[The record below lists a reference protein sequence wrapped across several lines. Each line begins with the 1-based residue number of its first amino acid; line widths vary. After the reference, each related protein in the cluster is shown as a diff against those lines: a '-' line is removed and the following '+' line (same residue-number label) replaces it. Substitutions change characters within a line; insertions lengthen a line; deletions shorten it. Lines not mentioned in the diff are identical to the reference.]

1 MSKSVRSKMRFG
13 VLAIPLC
20 LAAFTTTP
28 VFAEDDDFDPPPTER
43 DAGCTIEE
51 ETDGDCGAPV
61 KGANPK
67 APPKAKVHSKMLT
80 TYSAREAL
88 RYKFNKDAFIDA
100 YSDQTIGTQ
109 SVPIAAS
116 SSKLSGGLNV
126 NFLVSGF
133 TLTAGIDRL
142 RNYTGT
148 YANWNNQTDNT
159 YSFGASRK
167 INLSPQWT
175 LTPSVK
181 QTRLV
186 SDTAT
191 KEFSKTDLS
200 LPLSYALNKLWTI
213 KALTFA
219 FSKQDFA
226 NREFDQTDRTWTLST
241 GVAYKWSAKSTVEI
255 AVNRQVRR
263 SDLTSAEFLKTTILP
278 KYEYKFTPTSTV
290 SMGIGYERHANS
302 VEQFGR
308 WILAPKVQLR
318 WDL

>member
-1 MSKSVRSKMRFG
+1 MKIGM
-13 VLAIPLC
+13 LAIPLC
-20 LAAFTTTP
+20 LAALTTTQ
-28 VFAEDDDFDPPPTER
+28 VFAGDGDEEDPPP
-43 DAGCTIEE
+43 ASPPACSIEE
-51 ETDGDCGAPV
+51 ETDGDCGAPA
-61 KGANPK
+61 KGSNPK

-100 YSDQTIGTQ
+100 YSDQTVGTQ

-116 SSKLSGGLNV
+116 SSKFSGGLNV
-126 NFLVSGF
+126 NFLVRGF
-133 TLTAGIDRL
+133 TLTAGVDRL

-148 YANWNNQTDNT
+148 FEDWNGITDNA

-167 INLSPQWT
+167 INLSSQWT
-175 LTPSVK
+175 LAPSVK

-200 LPLSYALNKLWTI
+200 LPFSYALNKLWTV
-213 KALTFA
+213 KAVTFA
-219 FSKQDFA
+219 YSKQTYA
-226 NREFDQTDRTWTLST
+226 NRDFDQTDKTWTLST
-241 GVAYKWSAKSTVEI
+241 GVAYKWSAKSTLEI
-255 AVNRQVRR
+255 SVNRQVRH
-263 SDLTSAEFLKTTILP
+263 SDVTAAEFLKTTVLP
-278 KYEYKFTPTSTV
+278 KYEYKLSPISIV